1 MMLANI
7 WQSKISKSDKQKLLG
22 VNIDK
27 HYKFEKLF
35 VNQCKEAG
43 QKLSVF
49 AVVCNI
55 LNQKCS

>member
-27 HYKFEKLF
+27 HKFEKLF
-35 VNQCKEAG
+35 VNQCKKAG

-49 AVVCNI
+49 AVVCKI

>member
-1 MMLANI
+1 MII

>member
-22 VNIDK
+22 VNIGK
-27 HYKFEKLF
+27 HKFEKLF
-35 VNQCKEAG
+35 VNQCKKAG

-55 LNQKCS
+55 LNQKRS